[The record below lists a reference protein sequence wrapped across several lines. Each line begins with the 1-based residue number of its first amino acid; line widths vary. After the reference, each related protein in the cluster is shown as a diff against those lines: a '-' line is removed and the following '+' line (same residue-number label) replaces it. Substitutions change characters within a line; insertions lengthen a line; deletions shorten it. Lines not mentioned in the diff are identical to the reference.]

1 MSKKVSRGNRV
12 FKHKKRKESM
22 DTTKSQFELFLA
34 KKKKKKYRENRF
46 LQYLYVKIER
56 KCRIRNLG

>member
-34 KKKKKKYRENRF
+34 KKKYIYIGRTDF
-46 LQYLYVKIER
+46 FSI
-56 KCRIRNLG
+56 CT